1 MHISENYG
9 VWSLEK
15 ELTFFIQ
22 VKKLQKEFLE
32 FVMMELSLRQLGGEL
47 DLIMEAFIVGRV

>member
-9 VWSLEK
+9 VWSREK

-47 DLIMEAFIVGRV
+47 DLITEAFIVGRV